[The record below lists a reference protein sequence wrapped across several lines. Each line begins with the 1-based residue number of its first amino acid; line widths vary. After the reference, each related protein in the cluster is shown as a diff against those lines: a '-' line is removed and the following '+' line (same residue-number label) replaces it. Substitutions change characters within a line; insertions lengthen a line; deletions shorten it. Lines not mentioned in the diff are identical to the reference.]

1 MILTVKKKQSG
12 TDFFQVT
19 AYLPAMQFSFV
30 PWQYDEEVVRI
41 SREYVRIHEEI
52 VTPIVLTAA
61 KDVSTAGIHIY
72 MYS

>member
-1 MILTVKKKQSG
+1 
-12 TDFFQVT
+12 
-19 AYLPAMQFSFV
+19 MQFSFV

-61 KDVSTAGIHIY
+61 KEVSTAGIHIY